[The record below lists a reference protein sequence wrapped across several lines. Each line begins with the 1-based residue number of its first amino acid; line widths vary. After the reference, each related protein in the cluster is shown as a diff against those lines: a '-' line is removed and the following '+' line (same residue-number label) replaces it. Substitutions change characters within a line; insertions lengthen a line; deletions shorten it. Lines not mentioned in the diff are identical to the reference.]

1 MAQLPWDQKLTDFL
15 KTAGE
20 ELRRTGEELK
30 SETQRMI
37 DEVTD
42 PEMQTRMRQR
52 IHQLGLMAK
61 ETAAEAAAKLQAAF
75 GGKPKPKRKARKA
88 RSSATPRKAKKGTA
102 KRSARRTRRR

>member
-1 MAQLPWDQKLTDFL
+1 MAQQPWDQKLTDFL

-42 PEMQTRMRQR
+42 PEMQARMRQR
-52 IHQLGLMAK
+52 IHQLGQMAK

-75 GGKPKPKRKARKA
+75 GGRPKRKKA
-88 RSSATPRKAKKGTA
+88 RSSATPRKSKKGPA
-102 KRSARRTRRR
+102 KRGARRTRRR